1 MADGRVY
8 PSDNSPEYHVDYS
21 PDMSGEMPHGGGQTR
36 YNYSSGSSGEMPRQP
51 DSKSTNDSKQDFSS
65 EMSSMPRNP
74 QKHHIVQIPKDQ
86 VFRSPPPQNARLQKI
101 YAARAARN
109 KNRNC
114 CCFFKYLL
122 LTILF
127 IVLVIIIA
135 ASVFYLLYKPKMPKY
150 TINSLVVKNFNIS
163 MPNIFTFSPE
173 FEATV
178 TAQNP
183 NSKISIY
190 YEDGS
195 GITVYYK
202 SVPLANGVWPTFHQ
216 PANNVT
222 ELVVPVKGSGIQLAK
237 SMHDEIL
244 QNQNSG
250 AVPLNLNMKVPVKI
264 KAGSITTWT
273 INVFFSCDV
282 TVDKLA
288 AAGSTIVDK
297 SCSVKV
303 HVFNKF

>member
-8 PSDNSPEYHVDYS
+8 PSENRPEYHVDYS
-21 PDMSGEMPHGGGQTR
+21 SDMSGEMPHGGGQKR

-51 DSKSTNDSKQDFSS
+51 DSKSTNHSKQGFSG
-65 EMSSMPRNP
+65 EMTLSRNP
-74 QKHHIVQIPKDQ
+74 QKQHIVQIPKDQ
-86 VFRSPPPQNARLQKI
+86 VFRTPPPQNARLQKI
-101 YAARAARN
+101 YAARATSKR
-109 KNRNC
+109 NRNC
-114 CCFFKYLL
+114 FCLFKYLL
-122 LTILF
+122 LTI
-127 IVLVIIIA
+127 ISVVLILTIA
-135 ASVFYLLYKPKMPKY
+135 ATVFYLIYKPKMPKY
-150 TINSLVVKNFNIS
+150 TINSLAVKNFNVS
-163 MPNIFTFSPE
+163 MPNILTFSPE
-173 FEATV
+173 FVATV

-190 YEDGS
+190 YEGGS

-202 SVPLANGVWPTFHQ
+202 SVPLANGAWPRFHQ
-216 PANNVT
+216 PENNVT
-222 ELVVPVKGSGIQLAK
+222 ELIVPVKGSGIRLAT

-264 KAGSITTWT
+264 KAGPITTWT
-273 INVFFSCDV
+273 INVFVSCDV
-282 TVDKLA
+282 TVDKLVS
-288 AAGSTIVDK
+288 AGSTIVHK